1 MAYELVDEKNLT
13 TLALNILE
21 VNMEQ
26 NDAGRLDMREI
37 NLEAMVH
44 VHLQISRLSITERS

>member
-13 TLALNILE
+13 TLALNISE
-21 VNMEQ
+21 VNREQ

-44 VHLQISRLSITERS
+44 VHLQISRLAITERS